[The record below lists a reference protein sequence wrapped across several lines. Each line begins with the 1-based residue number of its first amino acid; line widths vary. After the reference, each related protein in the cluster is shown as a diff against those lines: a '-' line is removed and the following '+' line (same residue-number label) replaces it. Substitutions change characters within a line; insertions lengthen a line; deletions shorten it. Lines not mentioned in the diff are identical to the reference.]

1 MNTTTAEATAAAA
14 TPIDGGLHVARYFV
28 GGQPYA
34 LILSPKDSKIK
45 RAKWGATKKNVTGAH
60 SYVDGL
66 ANTNAMAAAGS
77 KLAKDVRALRI
88 GGFDDWYLPSR
99 LESLLLFGELQSEFE
114 RDWYWTST
122 QSAGNDEYACIQ
134 HFLNGLQYNDHK
146 GFESRARAV
155 RRVAL

>member
-1 MNTTTAEATAAAA
+1 MNTTTAEG
-14 TPIDGGLHVARYFV
+14 IDLRTTLDDARRIRYFI
-28 GGQPYA
+28 GEQPYA
-34 LILSPKDSKIK
+34 LILSPKDSEIK

-66 ANTNAMAAAGS
+66 ANTIAIVEAGS
-77 KLAKDVRALRI
+77 KLAKDIRALRI

-114 RDWYWTST
+114 PEWYWTST
-122 QSAGNDEYACIQ
+122 QYAGYAECAWIQ
-134 HFLNGLQYNDHK
+134 DFYNGDQCYGHK
-146 GFESRARAV
+146 DYESRARAV